1 MDAADLIARFRLTVL
16 PVEGTYFVRTY
27 TSSIAAHDGT
37 AAGSAI
43 IGLFADAPRSRS
55 LFHRVACDEMWHFY
69 AGSPFRLITL
79 APGGASKSVVLG
91 PDLTAGHEVQY
102 LVPSGTWQAAELLP
116 GGDWALFGCTV
127 TPEFRPEHFES
138 GYAEDLLPSW
148 PDRAGDIRRLAVP
161 PSEPAGLTDLLPPGS

>member
-1 MDAADLIARFRLTVL
+1 MEAADLIARFGLTVL
-16 PVEGTYFVRTY
+16 PVEGTYVARTY
-27 TSSIAAHDGT
+27 TSGASAEDGT

-43 IGLFADAPRSRS
+43 VGLFADQPRSRS

-79 APGGASKSVVLG
+79 MPGGTSDSIVLG
-91 PDLTAGHEVQY
+91 PDLGAGHEVQY

-138 GYAEDLLPSW
+138 GYAAELLASW
-148 PDRAGDIRRLAVP
+148 PDRAEDIRRLAVP
-161 PSEPAGLTDLLPPGS
+161 ASDPAGLTDLLTPGS